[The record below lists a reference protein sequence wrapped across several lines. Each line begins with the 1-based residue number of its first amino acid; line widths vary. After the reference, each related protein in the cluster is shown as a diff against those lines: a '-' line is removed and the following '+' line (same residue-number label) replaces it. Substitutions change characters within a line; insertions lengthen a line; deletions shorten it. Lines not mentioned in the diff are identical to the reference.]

1 MDVINVFMYLL
12 SLIVILIF
20 IDEIKIE
27 KLKFKYLLYMME
39 SKLKSYSSNKVK
51 YKIRVGYCEFI
62 SLNFILNN
70 LGLNLDNLEI
80 FINRNIDFY
89 KILYPDVN
97 INTNQSYWFCI
108 NFVEY
113 DYYSRIERNKRLLEI
128 RIKILKDFIKTL

>member
-20 IDEIKIE
+20 IDKIKIE

-51 YKIRVGYCEFI
+51 YKICVGYCEFI

-113 DYYSRIERNKRLLEI
+113 DYYSRIERNKRLLEV